1 VKSGAANKSYGLQV
15 ALLAGVPR
23 NVVAQA
29 RLRLKQLEDQ
39 AATMQ
44 PQQSRLNFGAPPPVL
59 DVVEI
64 APEAVNPV
72 LAQLAKLDVED
83 ISPKQALALIYEWK
97 ALLK

>member
-1 VKSGAANKSYGLQV
+1 MKCGAANKSYGLQV

-29 RLRLKQLEDQ
+29 RLRLKQLEEQ

-44 PQQSRLNFGAPPPVL
+44 PQQNRLNFGAPPPV
-59 DVVEI
+59 VEI
-64 APEAVNPV
+64 LPEPVNPV